1 MVVNRRSVLGG
12 TLAVGGLVV
21 SGCHSMS
28 AGPAEDEPV
37 VQWPAG
43 DTLGIGLE
51 GYPYPH
57 PVQYLEVTHLAEADW
72 IDRRASDWERRAR
85 MAYMDVLPDSAKAK
99 GAVLLVHGKN
109 FFGAYWTG
117 VIEAL
122 RHSGFRVIVPDL
134 IGWGKS
140 TKASTLT
147 AASLVSHLRSLLDQL
162 KVDSCAFVGH
172 STGGLIGMH
181 MAQALPGAGSR
192 AGAGEPDGA

>member
-1 MVVNRRSVLGG
+1 MVDSMVVNRRSVLIG

-21 SGCHSMS
+21 SGCHSTT
-28 AGPAEDEPV
+28 AGPAQDEPV
-37 VQWPAG
+37 VPWPAG

-57 PVQYLEVTHLAEADW
+57 PVRYLEVTHLAEADW

-85 MAYMDVLPDSAKAK
+85 MAYMDVPPDSAKPK

-109 FFGAYWTG
+109 FFGAYWAG
-117 VIEAL
+117 VIETL

-140 TKASTLT
+140 TKGSTLT
-147 AASLVSHLRSLLDQL
+147 ADSLCKHRGRLLVQL
-162 KVDSCAFVGH
+162 
-172 STGGLIGMH
+172 
-181 MAQALPGAGSR
+181 
-192 AGAGEPDGA
+192 